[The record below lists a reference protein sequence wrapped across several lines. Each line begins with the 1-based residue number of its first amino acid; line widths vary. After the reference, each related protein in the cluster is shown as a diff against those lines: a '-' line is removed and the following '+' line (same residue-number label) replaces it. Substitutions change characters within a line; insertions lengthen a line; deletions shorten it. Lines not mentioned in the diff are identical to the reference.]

1 MLIKTKQVKHE
12 TSCSLPI
19 QESDRSSHYRGG
31 YTGAGQGSAS
41 SPEKP
46 TLTHMMHM
54 NRFNLKYIHILG
66 IDIKKYVLWLS
77 YLLCSNRLFLVE
89 YELTKFLKYFK
100 DSCFGFQPVSML
112 MQVYWLLLIQVLY
125 YTSVRH
131 RLTSELIHEQ
141 LIRRSQ
147 CLASVCHTHEEVPVN
162 ISLYYFLFVVNYP

>member
-1 MLIKTKQVKHE
+1 MNKSIIIWFLHESGIGKCNKMFAVQHGQEILPCWSKTKQVKHE

-19 QESDRSSHYRGG
+19 QESDRSSHYRRG

-89 YELTKFLKYFK
+89 YVLTKFLKYF
-100 DSCFGFQPVSML
+100 
-112 MQVYWLLLIQVLY
+112 
-125 YTSVRH
+125 
-131 RLTSELIHEQ
+131 
-141 LIRRSQ
+141 
-147 CLASVCHTHEEVPVN
+147 
-162 ISLYYFLFVVNYP
+162 